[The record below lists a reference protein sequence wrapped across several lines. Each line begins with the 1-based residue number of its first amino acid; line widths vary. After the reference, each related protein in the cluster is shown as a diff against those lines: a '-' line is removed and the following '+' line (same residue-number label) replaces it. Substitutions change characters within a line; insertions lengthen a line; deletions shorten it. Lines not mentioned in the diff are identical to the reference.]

1 LKFYEIL
8 FDSENIKA
16 ILACFVQSFLRNRK
30 WRCKKLVEFKEVKR
44 ANIVFGEY
52 NVIAR
57 MSTDNLEKLEEFV
70 SENIRKV
77 PNFIVTSTIIISKE
91 YKKDD
96 RPKSKYPLFS

>member
-1 LKFYEIL
+1 
-8 FDSENIKA
+8 
-16 ILACFVQSFLRNRK
+16 
-30 WRCKKLVEFKEVKR
+30 
-44 ANIVFGEY
+44 
-52 NVIAR
+52 

-70 SENIRKV
+70 SESIRKV